1 MNEKVA
7 LSVEVVIF
15 PSRNKIYQVQFRL
28 RILPSTS
35 EAFVGIYPRGISKNY
50 DHANIQDAITRYNG
64 LLKFWDV
71 LGDHKARINSKI
83 STELSTAGVL
93 HAEIPD
99 NLSMYE
105 QTTLTSF
112 FPTKDLRPYKPG
124 HEDMIEEL

>member
-15 PSRNKIYQVQFRL
+15 PSRLKTFQVQFRVH
-28 RILPSTS
+28 ILPSTS
-35 EAFVGIYPRGISKNY
+35 EAFVAIYPSGISKNY
-50 DHANIQDAITRYNG
+50 DHADIQGAIIRYND
-64 LLKFWDV
+64 LLRFWDV
-71 LGDHKARINSKI
+71 LSDHKARINSSI

-99 NLSMYE
+99 NLSMDE
-105 QTTLTSF
+105 QTTLPSF

-124 HEDMIEEL
+124 HRRHD

>member
-15 PSRNKIYQVQFRL
+15 PSRLKTFQVQFRVH
-28 RILPSTS
+28 ILPSTS
-35 EAFVGIYPRGISKNY
+35 EAFVAIYPSGISKNY
-50 DHANIQDAITRYNG
+50 NHANIQGAITRYNG
-64 LLKFWDV
+64 LLRFWDV
-71 LGDHKARINSKI
+71 LSDHKARINSRI

-99 NLSMYE
+99 NLSMDE
-105 QTTLTSF
+105 QTTLPSF

-124 HEDMIEEL
+124 HRGHD